1 MLAGHVKNA
10 VMIILL
16 IGVVVL
22 GSYLLQLK
30 VEELQTDKEPLEA
43 QNEGLMENYNK
54 LSKRTGCCFRNL
66 HPLTSLM

>member
-43 QNEGLMENYNK
+43 KTRGPW
-54 LSKRTGCCFRNL
+54 RTIANSRSARVAASGTCI
-66 HPLTSLM
+66 S